1 MRKKLFAV
9 LMASVMAVS
18 LLAACGKEKAP
29 EPQTQEPAAEQSA
42 PETVEAPVES
52 STEETIE
59 EARPTSLDDALGL
72 AVLEYNEEFFDQ
84 GEVAGEGHILL
95 DKDGSDSNGE
105 QICYTITCYGRY
117 EFEDGNFV
125 CCAGNGAIPCV
136 IRLMI
141 NEDGEYNTVSYEPA
155 PDGSNFVDWI
165 KDNFPEKYWSR
176 CITVEDDDRI
186 ELERQQRAYAEE
198 YLSTI
203 DREDVEVGDY
213 SDFEH
218 EIFTDVGVSVD
229 VSNAMLDVQ
238 SGETFEN
245 KCPFWL
251 GEREVIEENVR
262 YTYKTEYD
270 KKKGQIIFSKT
281 EYDTGDEVEKS
292 VYNAKTGDK
301 VE

>member
-1 MRKKLFAV
+1 MRKKILAA
-9 LMASVMAVS
+9 LMVSVMAVS
-18 LLAACGKEKAP
+18 LLAACGKKTEAEPEATEPAVEEPAP
-29 EPQTQEPAAEQSA
+29 EPE
-42 PETVEAPVES
+42 EAPAES
-52 STEETIE
+52 STQEVIE

-72 AVLEYNEEFFDQ
+72 AVLEYNNEFFDQ

-95 DKDGSDSNGE
+95 DKEGSDAQGE

-141 NEDGEYNTVSYEPA
+141 NEDGEYNLVSYEPA
-155 PDGSNFVDWI
+155 PDGNLFVDWI

-186 ELERQQRAYAEE
+186 ELGKQQVAYAEE
-198 YLSTI
+198 YLATI
-203 DREDVEVGDY
+203 GREDVEVGDY

-218 EIFTDVGVSVD
+218 EILTDLGVSVD

-238 SGETFEN
+238 SGDNFEKN
-245 KCPFWL
+245 CPFWL

-262 YTYKTEYD
+262 YTYKTDYD

-281 EYDTGDEVEKS
+281 EYDTGKEVEKS

>member
-1 MRKKLFAV
+1 MRKKIFAA
-9 LMASVMAVS
+9 LMVSVMAVS
-18 LLAACGKEKAP
+18 LLAACGKKTAP
-29 EPQTQEPAAEQSA
+29 EPLPEEPAAEE
-42 PETVEAPVES
+42 PEPEPAEAVTES
-52 STEETIE
+52 STEEIIE
-59 EARPTSLDDALGL
+59 DARPTSLDDALGL

-95 DKDGSDSNGE
+95 DKDGSDSKGE

-117 EFEDGNFV
+117 EFENGNFV

-176 CITVEDDDRI
+176 CITVEDDDKI
-186 ELERQQRAYAEE
+186 ELERQQRSYAEE

-203 DREDVEVGDY
+203 DREDVEVGYY
-213 SDFEH
+213 SDFEY
-218 EIFTDVGVSVD
+218 ELLTDEGVSVD
-229 VSNAMLDVQ
+229 VSNVMLDVQ

-245 KCPFWL
+245 KCPYYV
-251 GEREVIEENVR
+251 GDREVIEEDVR

-292 VYNAKTGDK
+292 VYDAKTGDK